1 MTIYDLN
8 RREVMRS
15 GALAAAA
22 GIRAGAVHGR
32 IVWGCNRGV
41 WESFNAAMPTG
52 LQRSVRIF
60 YDYGQIPSS
69 WPNRAGNAWVTLSLR
84 PSHDVRQL
92 LDGKLD
98 TQLKALISSA
108 PAHSQLAFYHENN
121 PGNPLGYPKSI
132 SNATTAAEIQRHG
145 HRLCAG
151 SRVRFG
157 AIIVGPAAASW
168 LAPHLDWYGVDQ
180 YLFGKH
186 NLTHGKL
193 DARKLNAH
201 LDHDLAVFQHMSGL
215 RHPQVCIPET
225 NAHPVHYQEGWFTE
239 LAAWASEHNCRRIQ
253 TFWNGRQGDGGTWPP
268 SKAVIRH
275 LRYLSELYATSR

>member
-1 MTIYDLN
+1 MTIYDLS

-22 GIRAGAVHGR
+22 GIHAGAAHGR

-52 LQRSVRIF
+52 LQRSVRIY
-60 YDYGQIPSS
+60 YDYGQIPLS

-84 PSHDVRQL
+84 PSRDVRQL

-98 TQLKALISSA
+98 TQLRALISSA
-108 PAHSQLAFYHENN
+108 PAHSQLTFYHENN
-121 PGNPLGYPKSI
+121 PGNPLGYPRSI
-132 SNATTAAEIQRHG
+132 SNATTAVEIQRHG

-157 AIIVGPAAASW
+157 AIIVGPAPAHW
-168 LAPHLDWYGVDQ
+168 LAPRLDWYGVDQ

-186 NLTHGKL
+186 NLTNGKL

-201 LDHDLAVFQHMSGL
+201 LDKDLAVFQHMSGL

-225 NAHPVHYQEGWFTE
+225 NAHPAHYQEGWFTE
-239 LAAWASEHNCRRIQ
+239 LAAWAAGHNCHRIQ
-253 TFWNGRQGDGGTWPP
+253 TRWNGGQGDGGPWPP
-268 SKAVIRH
+268 SKGVIRR